1 MEKNLVTVFDVLL
14 QNIIIQNYY
23 LLLQSYAKV
32 KCKLE
37 FNEATPC
44 KQNQC
49 RLEMKWIVVLFKS
62 NLIDLGA
69 LSF

>member
-1 MEKNLVTVFDVLL
+1 M
-14 QNIIIQNYY
+14 IQNYY

-37 FNEATPC
+37 FNKATPC